1 MGKRKITNIGV
12 FIPWKKKTNN
22 WWNKNPKKTQ
32 EKMRSWKNISKPLR
46 DNIRFLES
54 QKKLYE
60 NNHDD
65 PNDTY
70 DYIQIVN
77 KLCDL
82 KKSKLQELVDTH
94 RNKASEYTKNEIFN
108 EVGDIQEMLTEVG
121 NAEAFVKAVNG
132 TAKYVTR
139 LNKWVYWNE
148 NGRWKVDDNGYIKR
162 KFKEVV
168 NSLSEVQSQIMAT
181 LGDEANDE
189 EKKEAVKIANMVG
202 GWIKKSRSRSVI
214 ENSIALSACEEGMTV
229 DYTEFDSKGE
239 YLGVENGVI
248 DLRTGELIQGDPSY
262 LMMMSAPVCY
272 EPQAE
277 CPISRRFLHDI
288 TEGDEDKIEL
298 LQQIAGSGLVGN
310 TKEKMFMFQGSG
322 SNGKST
328 FINILLHILG
338 ATENRGYKAG
348 VNPKVFVEHVNNP
361 EYFLAK
367 LKAARLITMSETS
380 NGGILNDTLVKQV
393 VDSEEG
399 LQARVVRGEAFDL
412 SVVGTVLLLTNN
424 LPKVISTD
432 EGTWRRLCLVT
443 FNRTFTEDEKDRTLM
458 SQLKTEKEGILNWC
472 VQGAIRYFANGKK
485 FVIPKSVENETKEW
499 RLLEDKL
506 GSFIDEKM
514 VQHPQSSVKL
524 SQVMEV
530 YKDWC
535 AARNQYAGSEKE
547 LKKQLMTRG
556 MSVVKTG
563 QRGWNRLVGWKL
575 LIEGETR
582 HYHDELMDDLVKNNV
597 SPLFN

>member
-189 EKKEAVKIANMVG
+189 EKKEAVKIAN
-202 GWIKKSRSRSVI
+202 ISS
-214 ENSIALSACEEGMTV
+214 
-229 DYTEFDSKGE
+229 SKF
-239 YLGVENGVI
+239 
-248 DLRTGELIQGDPSY
+248 S
-262 LMMMSAPVCY
+262 
-272 EPQAE
+272 
-277 CPISRRFLHDI
+277 
-288 TEGDEDKIEL
+288 
-298 LQQIAGSGLVGN
+298 
-310 TKEKMFMFQGSG
+310 
-322 SNGKST
+322 
-328 FINILLHILG
+328 
-338 ATENRGYKAG
+338 
-348 VNPKVFVEHVNNP
+348 
-361 EYFLAK
+361 
-367 LKAARLITMSETS
+367 
-380 NGGILNDTLVKQV
+380 
-393 VDSEEG
+393 
-399 LQARVVRGEAFDL
+399 
-412 SVVGTVLLLTNN
+412 
-424 LPKVISTD
+424 
-432 EGTWRRLCLVT
+432 
-443 FNRTFTEDEKDRTLM
+443 
-458 SQLKTEKEGILNWC
+458 
-472 VQGAIRYFANGKK
+472 
-485 FVIPKSVENETKEW
+485 
-499 RLLEDKL
+499 
-506 GSFIDEKM
+506 
-514 VQHPQSSVKL
+514 
-524 SQVMEV
+524 
-530 YKDWC
+530 
-535 AARNQYAGSEKE
+535 
-547 LKKQLMTRG
+547 
-556 MSVVKTG
+556 
-563 QRGWNRLVGWKL
+563 
-575 LIEGETR
+575 
-582 HYHDELMDDLVKNNV
+582 
-597 SPLFN
+597 